1 MAKRSRVAT
10 LKETMKQ
17 RLKGKAQVDYAQG
30 CNFTS
35 DPVLQADGGAW
46 IAAPWKNAD
55 TLMAE
60 AISVA
65 KKADV
70 IVCAMGEESEMSGES
85 HCRASLEMFD
95 AQQHLIEQ
103 LLKLGK
109 PIVLLNFAGR
119 PTVMTWEQSHIPAI
133 MNVWFPGSEA
143 SDAICDVLFGEAVP
157 SGKLTVSMPQA
168 TGQEPLYYNQLPT
181 GRPMGEN
188 AQRFRLYKSNYLD
201 VRNDPLYP
209 FGYGLSYTTYEYS
222 NLKVDRQQFT
232 ADDVLT
238 VSVDVKNTG
247 NRAGKEPVLLYSSDL
262 VASIVPDNKRL
273 RDFTK
278 IELQP
283 GQTKTVTFQLPAKS
297 LAFVGADGRWILE
310 EGEFD
315 LKIGRLSQRV
325 ECTKTK
331 VWEEANI

>member
-1 MAKRSRVAT
+1 MRNFAVCIIALLFSSMA
-10 LKETMKQ
+10 LK
-17 RLKGKAQVDYAQG
+17 
-30 CNFTS
+30 
-35 DPVLQADGGAW
+35 
-46 IAAPWKNAD
+46 
-55 TLMAE
+55 
-60 AISVA
+60 
-65 KKADV
+65 
-70 IVCAMGEESEMSGES
+70 AMGEESEMSGES

-109 PIVLLNFAGR
+109 PIVLLNFAGH

-209 FGYGLSYTTYEYS
+209 FGYGLSYTTFAYS
-222 NLKVDRQQFT
+222 DITLDGRM
-232 ADDVLT
+232 AT
-238 VSVDVKNTG
+238 VSVSNTG
-247 NRAGKEPVLLYSSDL
+247 NYDADEIVQRYIHGIERPASADL
-262 VASIVPDNKRL
+262 
-273 RDFTK
+273 
-278 IELQP
+278 
-283 GQTKTVTFQLPAKS
+283 
-297 LAFVGADGRWILE
+297 
-310 EGEFD
+310 
-315 LKIGRLSQRV
+315 
-325 ECTKTK
+325 
-331 VWEEANI
+331 